1 MGESGTPEH
10 FRRSPYLKEVEQV
23 FLGEYAH
30 TIDEKGRMI
39 IPATFREAL
48 QGGAYISMGF
58 DQNLIVWPTA
68 IFEQILDRLSAMSV
82 TDPNTRLLR
91 RMFFSKASRVEF
103 DKAGRI
109 LLPQHL
115 REAAHL
121 SGDAIVAGVGETMEI
136 WSHDLWAE
144 QEQCIQDGKVN
155 AERFAGLDLPLR

>member
-1 MGESGTPEH
+1 MGGSGTPVH
-10 FRRSPYLKEVEQV
+10 FRRSPYIAMTEQM

-39 IPATFREAL
+39 IPASFRGLLED
-48 QGGAYISMGF
+48 GAYISMGF

-68 IFEQILDRLSAMSV
+68 IFEQILERLNTMSV

-115 REAAHL
+115 REAAQL
-121 SGDAIVAGVGETMEI
+121 SGNAIVAGVGITMEI
-136 WSHDLWAE
+136 WSQELWAE

-155 AERFAGLDLPLR
+155 AQRFIGLNLPLR

>member
-1 MGESGTPEH
+1 M
-10 FRRSPYLKEVEQV
+10 F
-23 FLGEYAH
+23 FGEYTH

-39 IPATFREAL
+39 IPASYREAL
-48 QGGAYISMGF
+48 QGGAYISLGF

-68 IFEQILDRLSAMSV
+68 IFEQILARISALSV

-91 RMFFSKASRVEF
+91 RMFFSQASRVEF

-136 WSHDLWAE
+136 WSCDLWVE

-155 AERFAGLDLPLR
+155 AGRFSDLDLPLR

>member
-1 MGESGTPEH
+1 M
-10 FRRSPYLKEVEQV
+10 F
-23 FLGEYAH
+23 FFGEYAH

-39 IPATFREAL
+39 IPASYREAL
-48 QGGAYISMGF
+48 QGGAYISLGF

-68 IFEQILDRLSAMSV
+68 IFEQILARISSMSV

-91 RMFFSKASRVEF
+91 RMFFSQASRVEF

-109 LLPQHL
+109 LLPQLL

-121 SGDAIVAGVGETMEI
+121 SGEAIVAGVGETLEI
-136 WSHDLWAE
+136 WSRDCWAE

-155 AERFAGLDLPLR
+155 SDRFKGLNLPLG

>member
-1 MGESGTPEH
+1 M
-10 FRRSPYLKEVEQV
+10 

-30 TIDEKGRMI
+30 TLDEKGRMI
-39 IPATFREAL
+39 IPACYREAL
-48 QGGAYISMGF
+48 AGGAYISVGF

-68 IFEQILDRLSAMSV
+68 IFEKILDRLSTMSV

-91 RMFFSKASRVEF
+91 RMFYSQASRVEF

-115 REAAHL
+115 RSAAHL
-121 SGDAIVAGVGETMEI
+121 AGDAIVVGVGETMEI
-136 WSHDLWAE
+136 WSPELWAE

-155 AERFAGLDLPLR
+155 AERFVGLDLPLR